1 MIMMKSLN
9 GKLNNIMLM
18 NTIYILAMT
27 YTILDGVD
35 TLTLLISIWVK
46 EYLDLEKISQIQ
58 KTYLTGR
65 QD

>member
-1 MIMMKSLN
+1 MMKSLN

-18 NTIYILAMT
+18 NTIYILVMT